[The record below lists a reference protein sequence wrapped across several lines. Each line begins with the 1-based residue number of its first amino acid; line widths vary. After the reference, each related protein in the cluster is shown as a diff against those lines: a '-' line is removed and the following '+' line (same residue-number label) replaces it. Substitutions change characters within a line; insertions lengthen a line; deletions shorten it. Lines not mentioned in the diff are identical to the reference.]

1 MKKFL
6 FILTALILAG
16 CTTTNNPSDPAN
28 YVDAQNEI
36 FLYEDW
42 YTKMISKCSSQ
53 NSVSDSRSKKNSTAI
68 IPGGSV

>member
-6 FILTALILAG
+6 FILTALILTG

-36 FLYEDW
+36 FLYED
-42 YTKMISKCSSQ
+42 
-53 NSVSDSRSKKNSTAI
+53 
-68 IPGGSV
+68 